1 MCAIIWVIGTVQ
13 RNLWDDINLNHP
25 INDCLYARFQE
36 YRILL
41 PLAVDE
47 YQRAQLYAVA
57 ETSKNETGGGDG
69 VQVDFFKITTVVQC
83 ICRGDRACTN
93 GRLTLHYPRKLVFK
107 KFQQFSDDSY
117 LYLEQSILMRRIID
131 IMPNRWLLTY
141 LFHLPS
147 ASFTFNRI
155 KLE

>member
-69 VQVDFFKITTVVQC
+69 VQVDFFLKSLQLFNAFAEVIVLALMVDWLFT
-83 ICRGDRACTN
+83 I
-93 GRLTLHYPRKLVFK
+93 LESW
-107 KFQQFSDDSY
+107 FSKNFSNNSLMIRIY
-117 LYLEQSILMRRIID
+117 IYIYILL
-131 IMPNRWLLTY
+131 W
-141 LFHLPS
+141 
-147 ASFTFNRI
+147 
-155 KLE
+155 EE